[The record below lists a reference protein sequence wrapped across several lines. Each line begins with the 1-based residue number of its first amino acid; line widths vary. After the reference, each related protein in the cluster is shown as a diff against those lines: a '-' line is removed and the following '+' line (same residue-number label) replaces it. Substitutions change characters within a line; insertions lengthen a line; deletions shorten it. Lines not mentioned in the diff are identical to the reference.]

1 MSSVLLKKIKYF
13 ADYKVFRGLSDE
25 AVLKFYYRIFIGR
38 KLDLKNPK
46 GYNEKLQWLKLH
58 DRNEEYTR
66 LVDKYQ
72 VKKIVAD
79 SIGEEY
85 VVPVVAGPW
94 KSVDEIEIDK
104 LPKKFVLKANH
115 DCGST
120 IICENKEIFNWK
132 QAKKKLKK
140 ALKDNYYYMG
150 REWPYKNV
158 APCIFAEEYLEHKD
172 EGSLTDYKFLCFN
185 GVPQAMFIVTERDRG
200 LKVDFYDMN
209 FNHLP
214 IVRHYPNSQKKIDKP
229 ERFELMIELAQT
241 LAQDFP
247 HVRIDFYENEGKVYF
262 GEYTFYPG
270 GGLEEFASYED
281 DLYLGEMITV
291 I

>member
-1 MSSVLLKKIKYF
+1 MSKAILKKIKYF
-13 ADYKVFRGLSDE
+13 VDYKLFRVLSDE
-25 AVLKFYYRIFIGR
+25 TVLRFYYRLFIGK

-58 DRNEEYTR
+58 DRNAEYTR

-72 VKKIVAD
+72 VKQIVAD
-79 SIGEEY
+79 MIGEEY
-85 VVPVVAGPW
+85 VVPVIAGPW
-94 KSVDEIEIDK
+94 KSVDDIEIDK
-104 LPKKFVLKANH
+104 LPKKFVLKASH

-120 IICENKEIFNWK
+120 FICEDKETFDWK

-140 ALKDNYYYMG
+140 ALEVNYYYRG

-158 APCIFAEEYLEHKD
+158 VPCIFVEEYLEHQNRS
-172 EGSLTDYKFLCFN
+172 SLTDYKFLCFN
-185 GVPQAMFIVTERDRG
+185 GVPRVMFIATERDKG
-200 LKVDFYDMN
+200 LKVDFYDMD
-209 FNHLP
+209 FKHLP
-214 IVRHYPNSQKKIDKP
+214 IVRHYPNSRKKIDKP
-229 ERFELMIELAQT
+229 EHFELMKELAQT
-241 LAQDFP
+241 LAQDIP

-270 GGLEEFASYED
+270 SGMEEFASYED